1 MAWRQDEPVTRW
13 LRYIPKRMR
22 SFVKFSFFLSLIGGI
37 GTMLFVLHYYS
48 LAKLY
53 DIKQVEQLPQRNIV
67 YDRYDNEIDA
77 IIGSNI
83 KLITFEDLPPFLVKA
98 LQAREDATFFTHS
111 GIDIKGLIRATFRNI
126 KDRKFTQGASTLSMQ
141 LARNTYE
148 IRAKSLHRKFLEIAL
163 TLRVEKNYTKQ
174 EIMAGYLNRI
184 YFGVGAGHLGIQDA
198 AIHYFGKSITKLND
212 SECAMLIGIIRG
224 PHIFS
229 PWRDLE
235 AAKNQRNQVL
245 NRMIAMNFITEN
257 DKERI
262 IETPLVIAVPDDIA
276 TEKSYAVQAVVN
288 EITNLLPEEDIQLGG
303 LKIYTTLDL
312 PWQRRLDSELKQTL
326 ETLENDMSYTNP
338 TMKNYAPPEK
348 PQYLQMTAVSL
359 ETKTGAILAQ
369 IGGRNFEHSK
379 FDRTKLAKRD
389 LGSAFE
395 LFVIATAAERN
406 KPIYLGSPVRTGK
419 ELGFDSVAHISR
431 RCGLSGPF
439 IQTEDLY
446 RGSISATPIEMAVG
460 LATIGNKGKR
470 PRPFLIREIKDAENE
485 IIFQNKPV
493 FFDALKSNSTQ
504 KTLDSFS
511 GVTETTNFTGST
523 GSERE
528 AWTLRLGPKS
538 STAIWIGF
546 DQPKIIINESRLK
559 SFLIEIVTRLDN
571 N

>member
-1 MAWRQDEPVTRW
+1 MPWRQDEPVTRW
-13 LRYIPKRMR
+13 LRYIPRR
-22 SFVKFSFFLSLIGGI
+22 LRGLVKFSLCLLLLAGLGFL
-37 GTMLFVLHYYS
+37 LFILRYYT
-48 LAKLY
+48 LAKQY
-53 DIKQVEQLPQRNIV
+53 DIKQVGQLPQRNIV
-67 YDRYDNEIDA
+67 YDRYNNEIDA

-83 KLITFEDLPPFLVKA
+83 ELITFENLPPFLVKA

-111 GIDIKGLIRATFRNI
+111 GIDLKGLIRATFRNI

-198 AIHYFGKSITKLND
+198 SINYFGKSVSKLNN

-229 PWRDLE
+229 PWRDLK
-235 AAKNQRNQVL
+235 AAKHQRNQVL
-245 NRMIAMNFITEN
+245 NRMVAMNFINEN
-257 DKERI
+257 DKETI
-262 IETPLVIAVPDDIA
+262 IATPVVIAVHDEMT
-276 TEKSYAVQAVVN
+276 TEKSYAIQAVVN

-303 LKIYTTLDL
+303 LKIYTTLDM
-312 PWQRRLDSELKQTL
+312 PWQRRLETELRQTL
-326 ETLENDMSYTNP
+326 DTLENDKTYVNP
-338 TMKNYAPPEK
+338 TMKNYSPPDK

-359 ETKTGAILAQ
+359 ETRTGAIFAQ
-369 IGGRNFEHSK
+369 IGGRNFEHSR
-379 FDRTKLAKRD
+379 FDRTKSAKRD

-395 LFVIATAAERN
+395 LFVIAAAAERN

-419 ELGFDSVAHISR
+419 GIGTDEVAHISR
-431 RCGLSGPF
+431 RCGLNGPF
-439 IQTEDLY
+439 MQTEDLY
-446 RGSISATPIEMAVG
+446 RGSVSATPIEMAVG

-470 PRPFLIREIKDAENE
+470 PRPFLIREVKDTKGE
-485 IIFQNKPV
+485 IVFQNKPI
-493 FFDALKSNSTQ
+493 FFEALKSSSAQ
-504 KTLDSFS
+504 KTLDTLS
-511 GVTETTNFTGST
+511 GATGTTNFTGST

-538 STAIWIGF
+538 STAIWVGF
-546 DQPKIIINESRLK
+546 DQPKIIINELRLK
-559 SFLIEIVTRLDN
+559 SFLTEIVSRLDN